1 MNLKQYA
8 TSSIAPEKRLTL
20 KKFVAKLGINKAAR
34 ALGTSQMTIE
44 AMIAGEAVTAG
55 TAERVIGKLEKVA
68 NG

>member
-1 MNLKQYA
+1 MIV
-8 TSSIAPEKRLTL
+8 S
-20 KKFVAKLGINKAAR
+20 KLGINKAAR
-34 ALGTSQMTIE
+34 ALGTSQMTLE